1 MMEQKHTWHT
11 LWCTF
16 SCAAMMLAFTTQ
28 GGAQWESRA
37 PLSASATVR
46 LIAVK
51 PSSISVSVHEV
62 PLAFDFQP
70 NITNAPLA
78 LPVTTTW
85 NVNPLEVRGVEV
97 VAYFADPEHALT
109 SPEAAFIPARNVFA
123 RVDGSPYRPFD
134 QTNRFGPAG
143 SSLRLLSESISSA
156 NRLATRN
163 QLVEIRLDETRL
175 QDQPPGHYSGVLQI
189 EARYY

>member
-1 MMEQKHTWHT
+1 MVQKHALRTVGCV
-11 LWCTF
+11 LC
-16 SCAAMMLAFTTQ
+16 CVVMMLAFTRDAE
-28 GGAQWESRA
+28 AQWQRRA
-37 PLSASATVR
+37 PLSASAAVR
-46 LIAVK
+46 LIAIK

-70 NITNAPLA
+70 NISNPA
-78 LPVTTTW
+78 LPVPVTTSW

-109 SPEAAFIPARNVFA
+109 SPEAAFIPARDVLG
-123 RVDGSPYRPFD
+123 RVDGSAYRAFD
-134 QTNRFGPAG
+134 QTNRFGPAA
-143 SSLRLLSESISSA
+143 SSLRLLSEPISSA

-163 QLVEIRLDETRL
+163 QLLEIRLNETRL
-175 QDQPPGHYSGVLQI
+175 QNQPSARYSGVLQI